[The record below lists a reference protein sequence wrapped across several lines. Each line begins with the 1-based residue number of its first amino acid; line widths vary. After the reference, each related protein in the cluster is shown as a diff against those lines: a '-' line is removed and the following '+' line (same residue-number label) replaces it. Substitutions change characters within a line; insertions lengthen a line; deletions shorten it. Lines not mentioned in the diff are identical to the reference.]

1 MTTRSDQSNRPNR
14 ASNPVALI
22 TGGAKRV
29 GRATTLAL
37 AAAGCD
43 VLVTYR
49 HSREEAQEVVHEAV
63 ALGADSGVCRAIEL
77 DLGSLGWVVEFG
89 ELLAAQQPRLD
100 VLVLNASAYERSPL
114 ASLNPENLIDAYRIN
129 AMSAALL
136 AARLA
141 PKLSASTLPCGGAI
155 VAMCDIHAMGEH
167 GLPRSR
173 DFLAYS
179 MSKAALAEMVRTLA
193 RELAPRVRVN
203 GVAPGVVAWP
213 ESGYE
218 SDRAAQEAYL
228 ARVPL
233 ARAGTPDDAAE
244 TVKWLALDATYV
256 TGEIIRLDGGRNML

>member
-1 MTTRSDQSNRPNR
+1 
-14 ASNPVALI
+14 VALI

-43 VLVTYR
+43 IVVTYR
-49 HSREEAQEVVHEAV
+49 ESRAEADSVIRDAV
-63 ALGADSGVCRAIEL
+63 SLGASAHACRAIPL
-77 DLGSLGWVVEFG
+77 DLGSLDTVSQLGG
-89 ELLAAQQPRLD
+89 ALAAETPRLD

-114 ASLNPENLIDAYRIN
+114 DSLRPDHLLDAFRIN
-129 AMSAALL
+129 AASPALL
-136 AARLA
+136 ASHLA
-141 PKLSASTLPCGGAI
+141 PKLAESPLPGGGAI

-173 DFLAYS
+173 DFLAYA
-179 MSKAALAEMVRTLA
+179 MSKAALAELVRTLA

-213 ESGYE
+213 ETGYE

-228 ARVPL
+228 SRVPL
-233 ARAGTPDDAAE
+233 ARAGTPEDAAAA
-244 TVKWLALDATYV
+244 VKWLALDATYI
-256 TGEIIRLDGGRNML
+256 TGEILRLDGGRNLV